1 MISNCGTLKKD
12 IAKAAILLI
21 SLVIG
26 LVCGDTIDAFYI
38 AVLVQSLSNAYDS
51 FEYIGNTSRLIT
63 GAYVITLL
71 GAVLSFI
78 CAVLHFSHNQITSFV
93 NEKWMIAVVCVFL
106 SIPFII
112 IAVKVFVVIRSGEY

>member
-1 MISNCGTLKKD
+1 MSGNYGTLKKD
-12 IAKAAILLI
+12 VAKAAMLLV

-26 LVCGDTIDAFYI
+26 LLCGDTLDAFYI

-51 FEYIGNTSRLIT
+51 FEHIGVSSRLIT

-78 CAVLHFSHNQITSFV
+78 CAVLHFSSNQMTAFV
-93 NEKWMIAVVCVFL
+93 NEKWAIVGVCVFL
-106 SIPFII
+106 AIPFII
-112 IAVKVFVVIRSGEY
+112 VAIKVFVTIRSGEY

>member
-1 MISNCGTLKKD
+1 MSGNYGTLKKD
-12 IAKAAILLI
+12 VAKASMLLV

-26 LVCGDTIDAFYI
+26 LLCGDTLDAFYI

-51 FEYIGNTSRLIT
+51 FEYIGDSSRLIT

-78 CAVLHFSHNQITSFV
+78 CAVLHFSPNQMTAFV
-93 NEKWMIAVVCVFL
+93 NEKWVVVGVCVFL
-106 SIPFII
+106 AIPFII
-112 IAVKVFVVIRSGEY
+112 VAIKVFVTIRNGEY

>member
-1 MISNCGTLKKD
+1 MSGNYGTLKKD
-12 IAKAAILLI
+12 VAKAAMLLV

-26 LVCGDTIDAFYI
+26 LLCGETLDAFYI

-51 FEYIGNTSRLIT
+51 FEYIGVSSRLIT

-78 CAVLHFSHNQITSFV
+78 CAVLHFSPNQITVFV
-93 NEKWMIAVVCVFL
+93 NEKWAVVGVCVFL
-106 SIPFII
+106 AIPFII
-112 IAVKVFVVIRSGEY
+112 VAIKVFVTIRSGEY